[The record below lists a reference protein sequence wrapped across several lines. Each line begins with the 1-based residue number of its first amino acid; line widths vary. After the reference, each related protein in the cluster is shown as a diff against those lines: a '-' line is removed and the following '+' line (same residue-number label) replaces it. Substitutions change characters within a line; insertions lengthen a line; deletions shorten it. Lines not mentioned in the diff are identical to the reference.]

1 MPDPAHPAPPS
12 RDTGAV
18 GLTEAQAAQIL
29 ADMGPRRGPRTS
41 RSFAEIIWSNTFT
54 LFNLVLM
61 ILLVPMAVLG
71 LWSDMLFGGVLIAN
85 TFIGIIQET
94 RAKLTLDRLALLVAP
109 HGRVVRDGQTVML
122 GTNRIVPG
130 DLVRIEPGDQAVA
143 DGQVIDATSL
153 SLDESIL
160 TGESDPV
167 DRAPGDSVLS
177 GAFCVAGSGTYR
189 VTAVGADS
197 FAERLGAEARGTRTM
212 LSPLQ
217 LDINRIL
224 RIIIAVMVPLSALM
238 ILSLFWVDM
247 GVVESAQRAVAA
259 LVPLVPEG
267 LVLLTSLTF
276 AVAAVRLARIGTL
289 AQQLNAVESLASV
302 DTVCVDKTGTL
313 TENRLSVAGVEAAPG
328 HTDDDVRRAAGLLA
342 ASAAARNAT
351 AQAIAASMPEDP
363 LAPVREVPFASSRK
377 WSGVTLPDGR
387 TIVLGAPEILE
398 RIGVD
403 IPSDLGS
410 RIALAQAQRRRVLV
424 VATGSEPLD
433 EEQDGMGHL
442 PPMSA
447 LGAVLLEEALRPDAA
462 DTVRFLEDEGV
473 EVKVISGD
481 GVRTVQAVAV
491 ACGVT
496 GAENA
501 IQGPDL
507 PDDPAALR
515 EIVRTTAVFGRITP
529 EQKRSLVQA
538 MTANGRYVAMIG
550 DGVNDVLALKDARLA
565 VAMGNG
571 SQMAKGVADL
581 VLLTNQF
588 STLPRAIDAGR
599 QIIRN
604 THRVAKLFVT
614 KSVYSALI
622 LLAFAL
628 IPLAFPF
635 LPRQLSI
642 TSSLTI
648 GVPAFFLAL
657 AKSEGAIRRDGFMR
671 SLGAF
676 CVPAGAVIA
685 LAITAA
691 YLLTRGPFG
700 GSIGESRTAAVLA
713 ATFLGLAVV
722 VELERGVERRRVRP
736 WVGGMVAAFAV
747 VLIGGVYV
755 PFVRNF
761 YAVGIPTPAQWGLI
775 ATIVA
780 VGIMLLL
787 VVRRIPALRRMED
800 SPDDSNAH
808 ASTTPLQ
815 M

>member
-1 MPDPAHPAPPS
+1 MPDPAHPAPPV
-12 RDTGAV
+12 RDARTG
-18 GLTEAQAAQIL
+18 GLTEAEAARIL
-29 ADMGPRRGPRTS
+29 ADMGPRRHPRTS
-41 RSFAEIIWSNTFT
+41 RSFAEIVWSNTFT
-54 LFNLVLM
+54 LFNLVLI
-61 ILLVPMAVLG
+61 ILLVPMAILG
-71 LWSDMLFGGVLIAN
+71 LWTDMLFGGVLIAN
-85 TFIGIIQET
+85 TFIGIVQET

-109 HGRVVRDGQTVML
+109 QGRVVRDGQPVML
-122 GTNRIVPG
+122 GIDRIVPH
-130 DLVRIEPGDQAVA
+130 DLVQVEPGDQVVA
-143 DGQVIDATSL
+143 DGEVVDATGL
-153 SLDESIL
+153 SLDESML
-160 TGESDPV
+160 TGESDAV
-167 DRAPGDSVLS
+167 QRGAGDPVLS
-177 GAFCVAGSGTYR
+177 GAFCVAGSGAYR

-197 FAERLGAEARGTRTM
+197 FAERLAAEARGTRTM

-224 RIIIAVMVPLSALM
+224 RIIIAVMVPLAVLM
-238 ILSLFWVDM
+238 LVSLYWIDM

-313 TENRLSVAGVEAAPG
+313 TENRLDVAGVEAAPG

-342 ASAAARNAT
+342 TSAAARNAT
-351 AQAIAASMPEDP
+351 AQAIAASMPADP
-363 LAPVREVPFASSRK
+363 IAPVVEVPFASSRK

-403 IPSDLGS
+403 IPPDLGS
-410 RIALAQAQRRRVLV
+410 RISAAQAQRRRVLLV
-424 VATGSEPLD
+424 VTGTEPLD
-433 EEQDGMGHL
+433 EDQEGMGHL
-442 PPMSA
+442 PAVSA

-462 DTVRFLEDEGV
+462 DTVRFLEAEGV

-481 GVRTVQAVAV
+481 GVGTVQAVAT

-507 PDDPAALR
+507 PDDPEALR

-529 EQKRSLVQA
+529 EQKRALIRA

-604 THRVAKLFVT
+604 THRVAKLFIT

-622 LLAFAL
+622 LLAFSL

-657 AKSEGAIRRDGFMR
+657 ATSEGPIRRNGFMR
-671 SLGAF
+671 ILGAF

-700 GSIGESRTAAVLA
+700 GSIDEGRTAAVLA

-736 WVGGMVAAFAV
+736 WVTWMVAAFAL
-747 VLIGGVYV
+747 VLIGGVYL
-755 PFVRNF
+755 PPLRDFF
-761 YAVGIPTPAQWGLI
+761 AIGIPTPTQWGLI
-775 ATIVA
+775 ATVVA
-780 VGIMLLL
+780 AGVVLLL
-787 VVRRIPALRRMED
+787 LVRRIPVLRRMED
-800 SPDDSNAH
+800 PPDNPGVRAT
-808 ASTTPLQ
+808 TTPVQL
-815 M
+815 